1 LDFHTLRQEKNTTN
15 KTKKP
20 WRSLKKNLQNEIREG
35 EELWFFDESR
45 FGTHSKIGHGWFKKG
60 IRTAVK
66 IKLGFENFYVYSAV
80 NPKAGKEF
88 SLCLPYVNIDCM
100 NLFLGRLAK
109 SIKQKKIAIVMDG
122 AGWHRSSKLKIPK
135 NIRIII
141 QSAYSPEVNPVEKLW
156 QYIKDHTI
164 KNKIYK
170 NLLELENAVCA
181 FIKTLT
187 PKIIKTVCNV
197 NYVIL

>member
-1 LDFHTLRQEKNTTN
+1 
-15 KTKKP
+15 
-20 WRSLKKNLQNEIREG
+20 
-35 EELWFFDESR
+35 
-45 FGTHSKIGHGWFKKG
+45 
-60 IRTAVK
+60 
-66 IKLGFENFYVYSAV
+66 
-80 NPKAGKEF
+80 
-88 SLCLPYVNIDCM
+88 
-100 NLFLGRLAK
+100 
-109 SIKQKKIAIVMDG
+109 MDG
-122 AGWHRSSKLKIPK
+122 ALWHRSSKLKIPK

-181 FIKTLT
+181 FIKNLT